1 MAESNIFV
9 TQPFLPPLEEFI
21 PYLEQIWDRKVL
33 TNNGPFHQELER
45 ELARYLSVDHISLFN
60 NCTIALVTALQALD
74 VTGEVITT
82 PYSFVATSHAL
93 LWNNIEPVF
102 VDIDPVSLNMDP
114 ALIEAAITPRTRA
127 ILAVHCYGVPCD
139 VEAIEAIARRHN
151 LKVIYDAAHAF
162 AVDYKGQSLLRHGDL
177 SVLSFHATKVFNTF
191 EGGAIIS
198 PDAQTKRYVD
208 QLKNFGFVNETT
220 VVAAGINGKMS
231 EVNAAFGLLQLKH
244 VGEALARRRQIES
257 RYRDAL
263 GKVPGIGLQAVPS
276 DTVTNASYFPVFV
289 QPDYPLSRDAL
300 YEAMRKQGVF
310 GRRYFYPLIS
320 DMPMYRHLPSAGPRK
335 LPVARKT
342 ADSVICLPIYPA
354 MKDDDVDRV
363 VHLIS
368 AGAGLVSA
376 PS

>member
-368 AGAGLVSA
+368 AGAGLATA